1 MLSDPADHFSLTHDS
16 CALRLHGT
24 GHALVDVDLAADATE
39 HDSGAEAA
47 DRSASN
53 RNGEL
58 MVRMPAHLS
67 PAFEGTS
74 VATTDDALG
83 PIAFRIAA
91 SMISVL
97 RAPENSASPFT
108 RIVGTPVNPLAYAV
122 AARSFTSSEPS
133 SLSRNALTL
142 SRSRPP
148 PAAICS
154 RTS

>member
-1 MLSDPADHFSLTHDS
+1 MLSDHADHFSLNHDS

-39 HDSGAEAA
+39 HDAGAEAA

-67 PAFEGTS
+67 SAFEGIS
-74 VATTDDALG
+74 AATADEALETT
-83 PIAFRIAA
+83 AFRIAA
-91 SMISVL
+91 SMVSVL
-97 RAPENSASPFT
+97 CAPENSASPFT

-122 AARSFTSSEPS
+122 AARSLTSSEPS

-142 SRSRPP
+142 SRLRPA
-148 PAAICS
+148 PAAICA

>member
-1 MLSDPADHFSLTHDS
+1 MLSDPADHFSVTPDS
-16 CALRLHGT
+16 SALRPHGT
-24 GHALVDVDLAADATE
+24 GHALVDVALAADATE

-67 PAFEGTS
+67 PVFEGTS
-74 VATTDDALG
+74 VATADALG

-122 AARSFTSSEPS
+122 AARSLTSSEPS